1 MEKNYNILLINFG
14 GIGDEILFLPV
25 IKSLKKRYGNSK
37 ITLCLEPRSRS
48 IKDLC
53 PEIDNLI
60 FADIKSDR
68 KYFEMLKLYFK
79 ALFGKYDIVISSG
92 ANSFIPL
99 LLFFTGIKTKIGY
112 KNHSFTS
119 NLLTEAVDLNKNQY
133 AGKMYHDL
141 VQNFTNEKYSDPE
154 IFVEKSEKTKDMI
167 LIHPGVSMMSIKK
180 NIIKNHGNKKWAELV
195 KKLLQ
200 NGFRVCLAGGPDD
213 KECIEEILSE
223 IKDVDCQNLY
233 NAYGKTKN
241 LKELAELIAGSRVV
255 ICSDSAP
262 MHISIASNTKTIAI
276 FGPTD
281 EKKLVPEKD
290 NIKIIKANAFC
301 RPCLWDKRQTS
312 CETRECLNIETNDII
327 NAVKDFLP

>member
-1 MEKNYNILLINFG
+1 MPKDKVKKEWKELPACQVSDALLWEATKNY
-14 GIGDEILFLPV
+14 
-25 IKSLKKRYGNSK
+25 
-37 ITLCLEPRSRS
+37 
-48 IKDLC
+48 
-53 PEIDNLI
+53 
-60 FADIKSDR
+60 
-68 KYFEMLKLYFK
+68 
-79 ALFGKYDIVISSG
+79 
-92 ANSFIPL
+92 
-99 LLFFTGIKTKIGY
+99 
-112 KNHSFTS
+112 TS
-119 NLLTEAVDLNKNQY
+119 Y
-133 AGKMYHDL
+133 
-141 VQNFTNEKYSDPE
+141 
-154 IFVEKSEKTKDMI
+154 
-167 LIHPGVSMMSIKK
+167 
-180 NIIKNHGNKKWAELV
+180 IIKNHGNKKWAELV

-200 NGFRVCLAGGPDD
+200 DGFRVCLAGGPDD

-290 NIKIIKANAFC
+290 NIKIIKANAVC
-301 RPCLWDKRQTS
+301 RPCLWDKRHTS